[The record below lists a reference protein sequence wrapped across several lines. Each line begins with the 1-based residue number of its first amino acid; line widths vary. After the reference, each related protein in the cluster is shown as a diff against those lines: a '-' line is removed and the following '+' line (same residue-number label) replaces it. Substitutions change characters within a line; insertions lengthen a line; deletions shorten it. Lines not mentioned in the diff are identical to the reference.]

1 MVVKVKIILVHYLT
15 VNKTTVLFEAGTYG
29 QFLLKLLNLT
39 EISITEHFEFP
50 YITYTN
56 TTPKRSD
63 HHLIEEKEIK
73 GHVTKI
79 TFDNLDADLIN
90 RNKWT
95 KLPEHLEEQANKTF
109 YNDKNAKLFTIACN
123 KINLLSPN
131 NIFKK
136 VASTNTLE
144 VKFKSFHFDI
154 PNFIYYFIDIFSKLN
169 IPITKDY
176 LERSKKNF
184 DISQN
189 NIIEANNKKNDL
201 IHDGNILGQMY
212 FDTFGNN
219 IQTENFQKLIKGG

>member
-1 MVVKVKIILVHYLT
+1 MT

-79 TFDNLDADLIN
+79 TFDNLDSDLIN

-95 KLPEHLEEQANKTF
+95 KLPKHLEEQANKAF
-109 YNDKNAKLFTIACN
+109 SNDKNAKLFTIACS

-136 VASTNTLE
+136 VANANTLE
-144 VKFKSFHFDI
+144 VKFKSFHYDI
-154 PNFIYYFIDIFSKLN
+154 TNFIDFFIDIFSKLN